1 MLQHLTIIHS
11 DGHVI
16 VVDKPAGI
24 AVHAGAGRAEG
35 TLVDALLKRFPD
47 LADINLDH
55 GNVNNNSDLDRPGIV
70 HRIDMDTSG
79 LMVIGRSPEAVSD
92 LSNQIRNRLVDRR
105 YTALVRGMPYPAI
118 GIIDAPIG
126 RDSKDRTRQ
135 CVSAN
140 GRPARTK
147 YRVLESFG
155 EPDPS
160 FSLLELKLETGRMH
174 QIRVHMQSIGHPVV
188 GDKTYGGGNA
198 LFGLNRQFLHAHR
211 LTFKHPD
218 SGEKVQFHSR
228 LPSDLTNTLNA
239 LQS

>member
-1 MLQHLTIIHS
+1 MLHHLTIVHS

-35 TLVDALLKRFPD
+35 TLVDALLRRFPD
-47 LADINLDH
+47 LSDINLDR
-55 GNVNNNSDLDRPGIV
+55 GNVNNNSEQDRPGIV

-79 LMVIGRSPEAVSD
+79 LMVVGRTPEAMSD
-92 LSNQIRNRLVDRR
+92 LSDQIRNRLVDRR

-126 RDSKDRTRQ
+126 RDSNDRTRQ

-140 GRPARTK
+140 GRPARTR

-174 QIRVHMQSIGHPVV
+174 QIRVHMQSIGHPVI

-211 LTFKHPD
+211 LTFKHSG
-218 SGEKVQFHSR
+218 SGEKVQFHSD
-228 LPSDLTNTLNA
+228 LPTDLTNVLNTLQN
-239 LQS
+239 